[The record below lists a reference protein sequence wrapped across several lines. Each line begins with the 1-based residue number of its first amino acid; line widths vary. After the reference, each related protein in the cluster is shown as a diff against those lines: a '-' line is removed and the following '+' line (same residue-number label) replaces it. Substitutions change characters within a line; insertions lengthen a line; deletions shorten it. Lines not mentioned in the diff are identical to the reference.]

1 MLTPQI
7 TQPKVDTSDFL
18 TASDLPTSL
27 LIYPTT
33 ASSPVS
39 GYYRL
44 VTNMSDPDYDDP
56 AVDVATGAIS
66 GTGQLISSLATDEGI
81 VVGDLGIFNVNVIGN
96 IRKTAGATSTDA
108 TFYFEVYKRES
119 SGTETLI
126 ATSDSTQTVSS
137 ASYEEF
143 FATALFND
151 GTFLTTDRLV
161 LKFYGTKVGG
171 GVAPQYDFQFGG
183 ISPVRV
189 SFPVPVGN
197 LLNGYVA
204 NSFETF
210 SKNLKAYPYEIAE
223 VSSTVTTLTYDTGAG
238 DIIKTITEVSPTVT
252 TIVFSGA
259 YTLPITT
266 KTITEGATTVI
277 TYS

>member
-7 TQPKVDTSDFL
+7 TQPKIDTSSFL

-33 ASSPVS
+33 ASSPIG
-39 GYYRL
+39 GYFRL
-44 VTNMSDPDYDDP
+44 VTSMSDTDYDDP

-66 GTGQLISSLATDEGI
+66 GSNQLLSSLATDEGI

-108 TFYFEVYKRES
+108 TFYFEVYKRT
-119 SGTETLI
+119 SGGIETLI
-126 ATSDSTQTVSS
+126 ATSDNTQTVSS
-137 ASYEEF
+137 STYEEF

-151 GTFLTTDRLV
+151 GTFTSTDRIV
-161 LKFYGTKVGG
+161 LKFYGNKVGG
-171 GVAPQYDFQFGG
+171 GVDPHYNFQFGG
-183 ISPVRV
+183 MLPVRI

-197 LLNGYVA
+197 LLDNYIA
-204 NSFETF
+204 DSFETF

-223 VSSTVTTLTYDTGAG
+223 VSPTVTTLTYDTGAG
-238 DIIKTITEVSPTVT
+238 DIIKTITEVSPTIT